1 MRHHKFGSFL
11 KKARESRK
19 YSQGDVAKVLGY
31 TSAQFISNLER
42 GISPP
47 PLKVLKVLV
56 KLYAVKPDEVMRVI
70 EEEQRRHMKENLA
83 RLRKALK

>member
-1 MRHHKFGSFL
+1 MKHHKFGSFL
-11 KKARESRK
+11 KKARQSRK

-31 TSAQFISNLER
+31 SSAQFISNLER

-56 KLYAVKPDEVMRVI
+56 KLYDVKPDEVMRVI
-70 EEEQRRHMKENLA
+70 EDEQRRQLKENLA
-83 RLRKALK
+83 KLKKALR